1 MGERLLGL
9 PFLLIGLYLLF
20 MSRER
25 FEREA
30 ERDARRMAK
39 IFPWMTERSVKQEV
53 RTQLILRKIVPPIFV
68 AVGALTLLGVI
79 DAGES

>member
-9 PFLLIGLYLLF
+9 PFLLIGLYLLL
-20 MSRER
+20 MSRKR

-39 IFPWMTERSVKQEV
+39 IFPWMNERMVKQEV
-53 RTQLILRKIVPPIFV
+53 RIQLLLRKIVLPIFV
-68 AVGALTLLGVI
+68 VVGALVLLGVM
-79 DAGES
+79 DVGEG

>member
-9 PFLLIGLYLLF
+9 PFLLIGLYLLL

-39 IFPWMTERSVKQEV
+39 LIPWMTERSVKQEV
-53 RTQLILRKIVPPIFV
+53 RTQLILRAIVPPIFV
-68 AVGALTLLGVI
+68 AAGALILLGVI